1 MACFIVHIQ
10 QGLNAD
16 EISEKVKGWMEERLV
31 NTPTPGQIEGWLIL
45 AVVVSWIGLGW
56 VGKGRVEVSPILW
69 PTTPPLAA
77 VVVLAGR
84 TRWAKSL
91 FAHSLSVSYHQ
102 PCHMTVTPSPPRPLC
117 TLSPNKVVFGLS
129 VNKCYGQQK
138 TTFKY
143 SIGIAN

>member
-45 AVVVSWIGLGW
+45 AVVVSWIGLAW

-77 VVVLAGR
+77 VVLAGWDVVSQITFR
-84 TRWAKSL
+84 P
-91 FAHSLSVSYHQ
+91 LSVGLLSS
-102 PCHMTVTPSPPRPLC
+102 TVPYDCDTLPSP
-117 TLSPNKVVFGLS
+117 TLVHIEPE
-129 VNKCYGQQK
+129 
-138 TTFKY
+138 
-143 SIGIAN
+143 

>member
-56 VGKGRVEVSPILW
+56 VGKGRGWGQPNSVTHDSTTSSSGGAGWSDEVSQITFRP
-69 PTTPPLAA
+69 
-77 VVVLAGR
+77 
-84 TRWAKSL
+84 
-91 FAHSLSVSYHQ
+91 LSVGLLSS
-102 PCHMTVTPSPPRPLC
+102 TVPYDCDTLPSP
-117 TLSPNKVVFGLS
+117 TLVHIEPE
-129 VNKCYGQQK
+129 
-138 TTFKY
+138 
-143 SIGIAN
+143 